1 MRHTS
6 GPAHRPDA
14 SPYALP
20 RAFYEAF
27 LDPSL
32 AFTCAYYPRE
42 EADLAEAQTAKFDH
56 LARKLRLKP
65 YQTLLDIDCGWG
77 AFVIHA
83 SKRYG
88 VTAHGITSSAERAE
102 YAQEWIRR
110 EGLEDQAL
118 VEHRDYRELV
128 GELQFDRISAIGG
141 LEHVGLRHLAGYFN
155 SLHRLLKDHGLF
167 LSHGI
172 TRPRQGGST
181 EGSNWRDDRAFS
193 GIEPPSL
200 ATLVTQLEDN
210 GFEIQD
216 MENLRRHYAK
226 TCAQWVERLQENRQ
240 ACLHHVDESV
250 YRAWLL
256 YLGMRSV
263 YFEEGAVSLHQL
275 LATKRQ
281 AGFPLLP
288 LTREDIYA

>member
-6 GPAHRPDA
+6 GPEHPP
-14 SPYALP
+14 S
-20 RAFYEAF
+20 AFYESF
-27 LDPSL
+27 LGPSL
-32 AFTCAYYPRE
+32 TFTCAYYPHE

-56 LARKLRLKP
+56 IARKLRLRP
-65 YQTLLDIDCGWG
+65 YQTLLDLDCGWG

-83 SKRYG
+83 SKQYG
-88 VTAHGITSSAERAE
+88 VTAHGLTRSAEQAE
-102 YAQEWIRR
+102 YAREWIRR

-118 VEHRDYRELV
+118 VEHRDPRELA
-128 GELQFDRISAIGG
+128 GELQFDRVSAIGG
-141 LEHVGLRHLAGYFN
+141 VEQEGLRHLAGYFGAI
-155 SLHRLLKDHGLF
+155 HRLLKDQGLF

-172 TRPRQGGST
+172 NRPRQGASESG
-181 EGSNWRDDRAFS
+181 NWRDTRIFS

-200 ATLVTQLEDN
+200 AGLVTQLEDH
-210 GFEIQD
+210 GFELQD
-216 MENLRRHYAK
+216 VESLRRHYAR
-226 TCAQWVERLQENRQ
+226 TCAHWVERLRENRE
-240 ACLHHVDESV
+240 ACLRHVDPAA

-256 YLGMRSV
+256 HLGMRSV

-281 AGFPLLP
+281 ANFPLLP